1 MFPNKQLDSIVE
13 VLSRVQ
19 KDASVRIAYLWI
31 GGSAS
36 PEGPSKWNH
45 KLGEYRSQAL
55 AKYLSKETGFPKD
68 LMRVENLWEDWYSF
82 ELALKNG
89 AKIPNKEK
97 VLDILGKEKDNE
109 RRKSQIIALDKGYT
123 WHRII
128 RDIFPPFRNARMAIV
143 CHERPERIPVNVERL
158 SFDYSL
164 PVREPVSSFP
174 MNTAEN
180 RRRVI
185 AVKTNLLFVAALT
198 ANLGFEAELWPH
210 WSIDLPV
217 WYSPYDITSTRKLRL
232 LAVQPEVR
240 WWPGAVMNGHFI
252 GLHTHVAGFNVAIND
267 KARYQDPNHALW
279 GMGLSYG
286 YAFSWGKDNRWGI
299 EFNIGVGFAEY
310 DYDAYRNRRM
320 ALYLNPVPMS
330 IGELRVQE

>member
-1 MFPNKQLDSIVE
+1 MHYAEEEMQYHLQIHNGQVGKYVILPGDPKRCEKIAAYFEHPVLIADSREFVTYTGTLE
-13 VLSRVQ
+13 GETV
-19 KDASVRIAYLWI
+19 SVTSTGI
-31 GGSAS
+31 GGPSAAIAMEELFKAGAHTFIRVGTCGGIDTEVQS
-36 PEGPSKWNH
+36 GDLVIATGAVRAEGTSR
-45 KLGEYRSQAL
+45 EYAPIEYPAVANLDVICALREAARDQA
-55 AKYLSKETGFPKD
+55 
-68 LMRVENLWEDWYSF
+68 
-82 ELALKNG
+82 
-89 AKIPNKEK
+89 
-97 VLDILGKEKDNE
+97 
-109 RRKSQIIALDKGYT
+109 
-123 WHRII
+123 I
-128 RDIFPPFRNARMAIV
+128 RFHV
-143 CHERPERIPVNVERL
+143 
-158 SFDYSL
+158 
-164 PVREPVSSFP
+164 
-174 MNTAEN
+174 
-180 RRRVI
+180 

-310 DYDAYRNRRM
+310 DYDAYRNRRNG
-320 ALYLNPVPMS
+320 ALFKSGSDVYWGVTRAGVNLSYKWSFARRNKKN
-330 IGELRVQE
+330 R